1 MAGLQYYFFPTD
13 FFYPKPSKPAATTT
27 LPPPQVTLPVT
38 VEPAKPDSSVTSV
51 AAAEGPDMAKSPRYW
66 RGNKI
71 LRASAQRVRCYTVE
85 RKNNP
90 RQLI

>member
-27 LPPPQVTLPVT
+27 LPPPQVTLPVA
-38 VEPAKPDSSVTSV
+38 VEPAKPDSSVA
-51 AAAEGPDMAKSPRYW
+51 AAAEGPDMAKSSPRYW

-71 LRASAQRVRCYTVE
+71 LRASAQRVFE
-85 RKNNP
+85 GLFRK
-90 RQLI
+90 LWSSFSV